1 MAFFRYNSLLLYFY
15 LGSAQIHPRQASMK
29 EYTLLSVFSVA
40 LVLIADVFLKT
51 NLLKRKLFWFFLLVI
66 IFFKFIVNG
75 YLTGKN
81 IVIYNPE
88 FFMGLRIGSIP
99 AEDFIFGFSMVSLS
113 IIFWEYFK
121 RQKT

>member
-1 MAFFRYNSLLLYFY
+1 
-15 LGSAQIHPRQASMK
+15 MK
-29 EYTLLSVFSVA
+29 EYTILSILSVTLA
-40 LVLIADVFLKT
+40 LITGALLKA
-51 NLLKRKLFWFFLLVI
+51 NLLKRKLFWFFILVI
-66 IFFKFIVNG
+66 LFFKFIVNG

-99 AEDFIFGFSMVSLS
+99 LEDFIFGFSMVSLT

-121 RQKT
+121 RQ